1 MGLLT
6 PVGIR
11 IAKISWM
18 PNYLPQ
24 IVTVDK
30 SLQKATGGRVTLLD
44 LAGLPNLVLF
54 VKGRKSGIER
64 ETPLLCV
71 PADLKDRRGSLIYI
85 AGSNFGQEK
94 PPIWV
99 ANLRAAQGR
108 ARIRF
113 RRQTFDVAVRELE
126 GADREAARET
136 VIRTWP
142 VFSKYEERTAGGRTI
157 PIFELTRVEDR

>member
-30 SLQKATGGRVTLLD
+30 SLQKVTRGKVTLLD

-71 PADLKDRRGSLIYI
+71 PKDLKDKQGKTIYI

-94 PPIWV
+94 APIWV
-99 ANLRAAQGR
+99 TNLRAAGGK
-108 ARIRF
+108 AKITF
-113 RRQTFDVAVRELE
+113 RRQTFEVNVVELE
-126 GADREAARET
+126 GEARAAAREI
-136 VIRTWP
+136 VIKTWP
-142 VFSKYEERTAGGRTI
+142 VFLKYEERTAEGRTI
-157 PIFELTRVEDR
+157 PIFELTRV

>member
-6 PVGIR
+6 PIGIR

-24 IVTVDK
+24 IVKVDK
-30 SLQKATGGRVTLLD
+30 SLQRATRGRVTLLD
-44 LAGLPNLVLF
+44 LAGLPNLVLI

-71 PADLKDRRGSLIYI
+71 PKDLKDKRGQTIYI

-94 PPIWV
+94 PPVWV
-99 ANLRAAQGR
+99 ANLRAAGGR
-108 ARIRF
+108 AKITF
-113 RRQTFDVAVRELE
+113 RRQTFEVAVVELE
-126 GADREAARET
+126 GEAREAARAT
-136 VIRTWP
+136 VIATWP
-142 VFSKYEERTAGGRTI
+142 VFLKYEERTAGGRTI
-157 PIFELTRVEDR
+157 PIFELTRI

>member
-18 PNYLPQ
+18 PQHLPK
-24 IVTVDK
+24 IVKVDK
-30 SLQKATGGRVTLLD
+30 SLQRVTRGKVTLLD

-71 PADLKDRRGSLIYI
+71 PKDLKDKRGSIIYI

-94 PPIWV
+94 APVWV
-99 ANLRAAQGR
+99 VNLRAAGGQ
-108 ARIRF
+108 AKITF
-113 RRQTFDVAVRELE
+113 RRQTFEVAVRELE
-126 GADREAARET
+126 GADREAAREI
-136 VIRTWP
+136 VVASWP
-142 VFSKYEERTAGGRTI
+142 VFLKYEERTEGGRTI
-157 PIFELTRVEDR
+157 PIFELTRV